1 MRWHYHAF
9 ADAGATDYNPYFC
22 CVNSSGVSMKSASYT
37 FDKRLY
43 ELLHEEGHST
53 FTTRELRDAYAKRL
67 GSMTFRIGDVRRYV
81 YEQIR
86 RMLRIGWL
94 AHDEE
99 RRVRGQVYHLQSIPA
114 HLQLEL
120 IDNGFENSFKPTPE
134 SLHEPLAQE
143 EAAAPSV
150 PPTSSDQRLASLHKE
165 IRLDF
170 LSSMGE
176 AERYKLLLEEMPY
189 LRDKVESEYLE
200 ARDRSS
206 RLLGHL
212 RAIEKTLKTLVA
224 TQ

>member
-1 MRWHYHAF
+1 
-9 ADAGATDYNPYFC
+9 
-22 CVNSSGVSMKSASYT
+22 MKSASYI
-37 FDKRLY
+37 FDRRLY
-43 ELLHEEGHST
+43 ELLQEEGRAR

-67 GSMTFRIGDVRRYV
+67 DGMTFRIGDVRRYV

-86 RMLRIGWL
+86 RMLRIGWVV
-94 AHDEE
+94 HDEK
-99 RRVRGQVYHLQSIPA
+99 RLARGQVYHLQPIPA
-114 HLQLEL
+114 HLQMEL
-120 IDNGFENSFKPTPE
+120 IDNGYENSLKAASAPPM
-134 SLHEPLAQE
+134 EPLVLDN
-143 EAAAPSV
+143 AAVPLNAPSG
-150 PPTSSDQRLASLHKE
+150 SDQRLESLHKE

-176 AERYKLLLEEMPY
+176 AERYKLLLDDMPH

-212 RAIEKTLKTLVA
+212 RAIEKTLKTLAA

>member
-1 MRWHYHAF
+1 
-9 ADAGATDYNPYFC
+9 
-22 CVNSSGVSMKSASYT
+22 MKSASYI

-67 GSMTFRIGDVRRYV
+67 GGMTFNVGDLRRYV

-99 RRVRGQVYHLQSIPA
+99 RLTRGQVYHLQPIPA

-120 IDNGFENSFKPTPE
+120 IENGFENSLKTE
-134 SLHEPLAQE
+134 SEPNQEPLLLDETAVSLN
-143 EAAAPSV
+143 PSAG
-150 PPTSSDQRLASLHKE
+150 SDQRLKLLHKE

-176 AERYKLLLEEMPY
+176 AERYKLLLDDMPY

-212 RAIEKTLKTLVA
+212 RAIEKTLKTLAA
-224 TQ
+224 TR